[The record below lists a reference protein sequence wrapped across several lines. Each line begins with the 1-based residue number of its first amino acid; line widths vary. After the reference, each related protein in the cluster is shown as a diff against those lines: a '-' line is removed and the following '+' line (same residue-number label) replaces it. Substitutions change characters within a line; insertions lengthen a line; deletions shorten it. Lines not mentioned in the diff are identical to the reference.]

1 MAACS
6 LLVVCFVLF
15 AFVVVWSQQEAPNYW
30 DRLSSQSVAR
40 SSSATVV
47 SLRRRE
53 GTSKPMSE
61 ALTPEEETIDTE
73 DADERPDEPY
83 DGPDP
88 EEDEKGDGS
97 DEDQGT

>member
-1 MAACS
+1 
-6 LLVVCFVLF
+6 
-15 AFVVVWSQQEAPNYW
+15 
-30 DRLSSQSVAR
+30 
-40 SSSATVV
+40 
-47 SLRRRE
+47 
-53 GTSKPMSE
+53 MSE